1 MWFLRGAIM
10 EKREAISKFA
20 LKRPESVG
28 VYGYGSG
35 VFKQSN
41 TEGSK
46 PLTDVIFIVPDIRKW
61 HLKNMQMN
69 SGDYSIIGRI
79 HLSRKNISKL
89 KGRNH
94 ITYFSEI
101 REGEYTFK
109 YGVIEVE
116 DFKRGLNTWD
126 NIFTAGRFH
135 KPVMEIT
142 SRDDIREAIDY
153 NKDCAL
159 MLACLFCDSDTTKE
173 EIYRKLCGLSYMGDA
188 RMAIAENPRKV
199 ENIVEGSFDKLSDMY
214 PLNGDYILECDDE
227 KVVISHD
234 KLLSRLYELPERL
247 LEFLEDMGTDFN
259 DLDLV
264 RINIH
269 EYLVSRNKVESRAQI
284 MQGVK
289 TNGIV
294 RSIPYAFA
302 KVKKRFSK

>member
-1 MWFLRGAIM
+1 M
-10 EKREAISKFA
+10 EKREAIERFA
-20 LKRPESVG
+20 IKRPESVG

-41 TEGSK
+41 TDGSK
-46 PLTDVIFIVPDIRKW
+46 PLTDVIFVVPDIRQW
-61 HLKNMQMN
+61 HQDNIALNY
-69 SGDYSIIGRI
+69 GDYSVIGRI
-79 HLSRKNISKL
+79 HLSRKNIAKL

-101 REGEYTFK
+101 KDGEYTFK

-135 KPVMEIT
+135 KPVMEIK
-142 SRDDIREAIDY
+142 SRDDIREAISY

-159 MLACLFCDSDTTKE
+159 MLACLFSEEVTTRE
-173 EIYRKLCGLSYMGDA
+173 EIYRNLCGLSYLGDA
-188 RMAIAENPRKV
+188 RMAIAENPHKV
-199 ENIVEGSFDKLSDMY
+199 ENIVEGSFEKLSEMY
-214 PLNGDYILECDDE
+214 PLDEDYILECNGND
-227 KVVISHD
+227 VLISHD
-234 KLLSRLYELPERL
+234 VLLSRIYELPERL
-247 LEFLEDMGTDFN
+247 LEFLQDMNTNFD
-259 DLDLV
+259 DLDLL
-264 RINIH
+264 RINIY
-269 EYLVSRNKVESRAQI
+269 EFITSKNKVESRAQI

-289 TNGIV
+289 TNGII